1 MMNRVKMGVT
11 FGDTHSYNDLGLIL
25 ATKSIGFPEVK
36 TRYIEIPG
44 RDGDIDESEL
54 LTGRPNYGNRDI
66 KVTFLLLDDLY
77 EDWQRYMSDLGT
89 LMHGQKM
96 KIIFDDDPT
105 YYYIGRYKLD
115 PIETNKKAGKVSISI
130 KAEPYKYPVSS
141 SDEPWLWDPFD
152 FLYGVINE
160 SNDIEVDGIQVVTF
174 DTYDKPETLT
184 VTSSADMQMEYEG
197 RTYQIYE
204 GKNVLYSVILYKGT
218 HHLTFRG
225 HGTVT
230 INWVGGKF

>member
-1 MMNRVKMGVT
+1 MMNRVKMGVK

-36 TRYIEIPG
+36 TRYISIPG

-54 LTGRPNYGNRDI
+54 LTGRPNYGNRELNI
-66 KVTFLLLDDLY
+66 TFLLLNDPY
-77 EDWQRYMSDLGT
+77 EDWARVMSDLAT
-89 LMHGQKM
+89 LLHGQKM
-96 KIIFDDDPT
+96 NVIFDDDPT
-105 YYYIGRYKLD
+105 YYYIGRCDLD
-115 PIETNKKAGKVSISI
+115 PIETNKKAGRI
-130 KAEPYKYPVSS
+130 KIKITAEPYKYPVAG

-174 DTYDKPETLT
+174 DTFDKPETLT
-184 VTSSADMQMEYEG
+184 VTSSAAMEMDYEG
-197 RTYQIYE
+197 RTYQLYE
-204 GKNVLYSVILYKGT
+204 GKNILYSVILNRGT